1 MEQMKECKVVGYRIG
16 IVDKNFEKWA
26 NKNPY
31 HYQMKNFDELN
42 QAIQE
47 MLSNGYKVL
56 SVSVTPVIQRG
67 TRNPIT
73 EGAESSGRA
82 GHVYVTYSR

>member
-42 QAIQE
+42 QTIQE

-67 TRNPIT
+67 LHFALYS
-73 EGAESSGRA
+73 GSESSGRA
-82 GHVYVTYSR
+82 GYVYVTYSR

>member
-16 IVDKNFEKWA
+16 IVDRNLEKWA
-26 NKNPY
+26 EKNPY
-31 HYQMKNFDELN
+31 HYQIKTFDELN

-56 SVSVTPVIQRG
+56 NVSVTPVIQRG
-67 TRNPIT
+67 IRAGIY

-82 GHVYVTYSR
+82 GHVYVTYYR

>member
-1 MEQMKECKVVGYRIG
+1 MGQMKECMVVGYRIG
-16 IVDKNFEKWA
+16 IVDKNLEKWT

-47 MLSNGYKVL
+47 KLSNGYNVL

-67 TRNPIT
+67 IRAGIY